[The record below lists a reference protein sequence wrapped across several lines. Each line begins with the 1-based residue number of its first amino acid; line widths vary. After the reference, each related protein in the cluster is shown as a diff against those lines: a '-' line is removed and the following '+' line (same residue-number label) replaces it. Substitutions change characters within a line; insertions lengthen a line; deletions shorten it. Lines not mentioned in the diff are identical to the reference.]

1 MKSDSSFLVNNEIL
15 LPNRCRE
22 GLQGSKNPVFTGFF
36 QAVKLFPLNGRGRLG
51 AEVVEDAA
59 DAGDLGLHAADNF
72 PDLLKRIGDLS
83 DLMRA
88 AVAQALCQRM
98 GALCGLLA
106 RLRNGGIQLGAFHLR
121 G

>member
-1 MKSDSSFLVNNEIL
+1 MASSATSSAARRLHGKVHRIFRKEELHL
-15 LPNRCRE
+15 LPA
-22 GLQGSKNPVFTGFF
+22 LI
-36 QAVKLFPLNGRGRLG
+36 
-51 AEVVEDAA
+51 AA
-59 DAGDLGLHAADNF
+59 ADLGLHAADNF
-72 PDLLKRIGDLS
+72 ADLLKRIGDLA

-98 GALCGLLA
+98 GALCRLLA